1 MARGQQPSSFSSF
14 LQALFSGSM
23 SGYGSN
29 TTGATNGEYR
39 SVGAGQNALPLSE
52 QLKEKNKKEESEK
65 KAAKKKKKMS
75 GDIKQTNNTGLKTN
89 QVQMTG
95 VASVG
100 TGLGIPSNPT
110 MPSSSGRKTPNA
122 GLGTNGGLY

>member
-1 MARGQQPSSFSSF
+1 MARGQQGSFSSF

-52 QLKEKNKKEESEK
+52 QIKEKEQKRRKREES
-65 KAAKKKKKMS
+65 
-75 GDIKQTNNTGLKTN
+75 
-89 QVQMTG
+89 
-95 VASVG
+95 
-100 TGLGIPSNPT
+100 
-110 MPSSSGRKTPNA
+110 R
-122 GLGTNGGLY
+122 